1 VCFYLLR
8 VSTRTTP
15 ERAWAYLDA
24 TALIGI
30 SATRTDTKI
39 VVARSIALS
48 ALKHRNKRRNCAIR
62 VSLRGSYKA
71 GNAAAAP
78 ETCERRLQSYI
89 VGQRIHKVRQRLI
102 QNIGR

>member
-8 VSTRTTP
+8 ISTGTTP
-15 ERAWAYLDA
+15 ERAWAYLNA

-48 ALKHRNKRRNCAIR
+48 ALKHCNKQRNRAIR

-71 GNAAAAP
+71 GNTTTAL

-89 VGQRIHKVRQRLI
+89 VGQRIHKVRQRLV
-102 QNIGR
+102 